1 MCHYVLN
8 FEPFETMKNKYK
20 KYFTG
25 YLANNYEIDTN
36 YNYLGKNFIIE
47 FANTANSS
55 KCSINTTYYNKKNE
69 KKISHGCKEI
79 IIYAKNDH
87 DAFEVSKLIYAAF
100 TLLSANLGIVGQFAS
115 EPVIEENYNENIKSF
130 SGRKDFYILSTN
142 DLGYACK
149 IACKVTYKKKLKLA
163 LIKYYLACSLHSN
176 QIIDLD
182 PHHSENVYLMNYSIF
197 DNVRIGYAIVVFY
210 SVIEELGLEIRASEK
225 KPSIIHGQW
234 NQIVKDDLEKRL
246 VTSKININD
255 PIVWHLRGT
264 PTKIEK
270 EKKPLKTIKSDYS
283 KYDVRD
289 VYIEISDGIRILSW
303 IRSKIVSHKLN
314 NNIKSISIY
323 DVANANFLCRRI
335 LLETLKMYG
344 DLEKY

>member
-1 MCHYVLN
+1 
-8 FEPFETMKNKYK
+8 
-20 KYFTG
+20 
-25 YLANNYEIDTN
+25 
-36 YNYLGKNFIIE
+36 
-47 FANTANSS
+47 
-55 KCSINTTYYNKKNE
+55 
-69 KKISHGCKEI
+69 
-79 IIYAKNDH
+79 
-87 DAFEVSKLIYAAF
+87 
-100 TLLSANLGIVGQFAS
+100 
-115 EPVIEENYNENIKSF
+115 
-130 SGRKDFYILSTN
+130 
-142 DLGYACK
+142 
-149 IACKVTYKKKLKLA
+149 
-163 LIKYYLACSLHSN
+163 
-176 QIIDLD
+176 
-182 PHHSENVYLMNYSIF
+182 MNYSIF